1 MNHLQ
6 FITDTIAKYPDSQV
20 MFDDPIK
27 IKPSPHVY
35 LFTAY
40 GLWSGPDGV
49 YVLDGGGDWHGPL
62 KEDQANAGL
71 MIASIYQ
78 RIRLMPAPVSVVVA
92 KYDEVVNATI
102 FE

>member
-6 FITDTIAKYPDSQV
+6 FITDAVNNYPDHQV
-20 MFDDPIK
+20 MFDEPLK

-49 YVLDGGGDWHGPL
+49 YVLDGVGDWHGPL
-62 KEDQANAGL
+62 KEDQVNADI
-71 MIASIYQ
+71 MINSLYQ
-78 RIRLMPAPVSVVVA
+78 RLKVMAPPVSVVVA